1 MKNIK
6 LISVLA
12 VSLFFVTSFA
22 GAAEVIKGFNNYEI
36 EVVDNVQ
43 LGKSVEKV
51 WSLKYEGSAIPV
63 TVIKRTTMEGT
74 FYVVNSKYFEVCY
87 LSSSN
92 GFGVRQVK
100 KSWSIVPQQINSVVL
115 NAEKLKNQKIITP
128 SKVDDEKALG
138 LIASYLPNLL
148 NDQYT
153 HLLN

>member
-1 MKNIK
+1 MKNFK
-6 LISVLA
+6 LISVFV
-12 VSLFFVTSFA
+12 VSLFFVTAYA
-22 GAAEVIKGFNNYEI
+22 GAAEILKGFNNYQI
-36 EVVDNVQ
+36 EVVDNIH

-51 WSLKYEGSAIPV
+51 WSLKYEGSEVPV

-92 GFGVRQVK
+92 GFGVRTVK
-100 KSWSIVPQQINSVVL
+100 KSWSSVPRQINSVVL
-115 NAEKLKNQKIITP
+115 NPEELKNQKILTP
-128 SKVDDEKALG
+128 SKVDDDKALG